1 LQEASREEALA
12 AERRR
17 REELAY
23 KRSFFVRMVSDPKIY
38 NPKMSIA
45 RRHLSSSEDVHHEQP
60 CQEEEEEGAEGDPA
74 ARQLQRPMS
83 VYTPFYFS

>member
-1 LQEASREEALA
+1 MYIFLQTASREQALA

-45 RRHLSSSEDVHHEQP
+45 RRHVSSSEDVHEQP
-60 CQEEEEEGAEGDPA
+60 GAEEQEESEDADPNVQ
-74 ARQLQRPMS
+74 QLQRPM
-83 VYTPFYFS
+83 